1 MNMKPQNLFIRSVAA
16 SHAVSPIPE
25 IEPAAPRLAAAV
37 RGPARIGFWVILI
50 FLVGSL
56 GWASVAPL
64 ASGAVATGIISPD
77 GSRRTVQHLEGGIIQ
92 EIRAKD
98 GDEVSAGQVLV
109 TLQATQALAMNEMLT
124 EQAQTLQA
132 MRARLLSEQS
142 GMDEIVFPPELLG
155 AMSPHLE
162 AMLHGQTSLFEK
174 RREAFRAQ
182 VRIIENRVAQYHE
195 QIGAF
200 QSQLDSASAQITFV
214 EDELKGKESLFK
226 RGLTT
231 KTEVLRLERSKAALF
246 GERGKHVGAIAEVK
260 QRLDELA
267 TQKISL
273 EADRAQEISTE
284 LERLRTEYAEIS
296 ERLNSSRDILER
308 TTIVA
313 PVSGKVVNSRFK
325 TTAGVVKAGEAIMD
339 IVPTG
344 ERLLIDVHI
353 SPRDIDI
360 VRPQLP
366 AIIHLTA
373 YSSRGL
379 PRISGFVRDVSA
391 DSMVDQATGQS
402 FFLARV
408 EVLKEDLSRIGDE
421 YILVA
426 GMPAEV
432 MIVTG
437 ERTVVS
443 YLLEPF
449 LDAFRRGLR
458 ES

>member
-16 SHAVSPIPE
+16 SREVSPMPD
-25 IEPAAPRLAAAV
+25 IEPAAPRLAATV

-142 GMDEIVFPPELLG
+142 GMDEIVFPAELLG

-308 TTIVA
+308 TAIVA

-325 TTAGVVKAGEAIMD
+325 TTGGVVKAGEAIMD

-366 AIIHLTA
+366 AIVHLTA

-379 PRISGFVRDVSA
+379 PRINGFVRDVSA
-391 DSMVDQATGQS
+391 DSMLDQVTGQS

-421 YILVA
+421 YVLLA

>member
-1 MNMKPQNLFIRSVAA
+1 MNMKPQNLFIRSAAA
-16 SHAVSPIPE
+16 SREVSPMLE
-25 IEPAAPRLAAAV
+25 IEPVRPRLAATV

-92 EIRAKD
+92 EIKAKD

-109 TLQATQALAMNEMLT
+109 TLRATQTLAMNEMLT

-142 GMDEIVFPPELLG
+142 GMDQIVFPAELLG
-155 AMSPHLE
+155 AMSPLLE
-162 AMLHGQTSLFEK
+162 AMLQGQTSLFEK
-174 RREAFRAQ
+174 RGDAFRAQ
-182 VRIIENRVAQYHE
+182 LRIIENRVAQFYE

-308 TTIVA
+308 TTIIA

-325 TTAGVVKAGEAIMD
+325 TTAGVIKPGEPIMD

-379 PRISGFVRDVSA
+379 PRINGFVRDVSA
-391 DSMVDQATGQS
+391 DSMVDQVTGQS

-421 YILVA
+421 YILLA

>member
-16 SHAVSPIPE
+16 SREVCPMPD
-25 IEPAAPRLAAAV
+25 IEPAAPRLAATV

-142 GMDEIVFPPELLG
+142 GMDEIVFPAELLG
-155 AMSPHLE
+155 AMSPLLE

-308 TTIVA
+308 TAIVA

-325 TTAGVVKAGEAIMD
+325 TTGGVVKAGEAIMD

-366 AIIHLTA
+366 AIVHLTA

-379 PRISGFVRDVSA
+379 PRINGFVRDVSA
-391 DSMVDQATGQS
+391 DSMLDQVTGQS

-421 YILVA
+421 YVLLA

>member
-25 IEPAAPRLAAAV
+25 IEPAAPRLAATV

>member
-16 SHAVSPIPE
+16 SREVCPMPD
-25 IEPAAPRLAAAV
+25 IEPAAPRLAATV

-142 GMDEIVFPPELLG
+142 GMDEIVFPAELLG

-308 TTIVA
+308 TAIVA

-325 TTAGVVKAGEAIMD
+325 TTGGVVKAGEAIMD

-366 AIIHLTA
+366 AIVHLTA

-379 PRISGFVRDVSA
+379 PRINGFVRDVSA
-391 DSMVDQATGQS
+391 DSMLDQVTGQS

-421 YILVA
+421 YVLLA

>member
-16 SHAVSPIPE
+16 SREVSPMPD
-25 IEPAAPRLAAAV
+25 IEPAAPRLAATV

-142 GMDEIVFPPELLG
+142 GMDEIVFPAELLG
-155 AMSPHLE
+155 AMSPLLE

-308 TTIVA
+308 TAIVA

-325 TTAGVVKAGEAIMD
+325 TTGGVVKAGEAIMD

-366 AIIHLTA
+366 AIVHLTA

-379 PRISGFVRDVSA
+379 PRINGFVRDVSA
-391 DSMVDQATGQS
+391 DSMLDQVTGQS

-421 YILVA
+421 YVLLA